1 MAYSRLTHMLDPELQ
16 AKLDEI
22 DRKLDENYRVANQ
35 TRKYFLWTL
44 IAAAVTFVLPFLGL
58 IAVIPAFLSSYASLG
73 V

>member
-1 MAYSRLTHMLDPELQ
+1 MLDPELQ

-44 IAAAVTFVLPFLGL
+44 IAAAVTFVLPLLGL
-58 IAVIPAFLSSYASLG
+58 IVVIPAFLSSYASLG
-73 V
+73 I